1 MQPRLVNHVS
11 DTFLCKGTWNLNHKN
26 TAAKCMQKN
35 IMMEQKIETKK
46 SERAHIYQYKCK
58 KICKFASSFKK
69 LIATGQLNLL
79 AWFSVHTWNE
89 NLLQYLSCV
98 ADHALWHWVQDKKIS
113 FSKEPSDFLYKLLPE
128 KGFQSFVWRHSG
140 LIVSITLCVG

>member
-1 MQPRLVNHVS
+1 MQPPLVNHVS

-35 IMMEQKIETKK
+35 IMMEQKTETKK

-58 KICKFASSFKK
+58 KICTFASSFKK

-79 AWFSVHTWNE
+79 AWFSVHT
-89 NLLQYLSCV
+89 
-98 ADHALWHWVQDKKIS
+98 
-113 FSKEPSDFLYKLLPE
+113 
-128 KGFQSFVWRHSG
+128 
-140 LIVSITLCVG
+140 

>member
-1 MQPRLVNHVS
+1 MQPPLVNHVS

-35 IMMEQKIETKK
+35 IMMELKIETKK
-46 SERAHIYQYKCK
+46 EKEQYKCK

-79 AWFSVHTWNE
+79 AWFSVHT
-89 NLLQYLSCV
+89 
-98 ADHALWHWVQDKKIS
+98 
-113 FSKEPSDFLYKLLPE
+113 
-128 KGFQSFVWRHSG
+128 
-140 LIVSITLCVG
+140 